1 MKTTINIIV
10 AEDDS
15 NFNRLIQE
23 TLQKEGF
30 HTIGAFNGKDAVD
43 RVVENQ
49 DSLLLLDCN
58 LPDMT
63 ARQVI
68 ETLRGLKCN
77 VAFILIM
84 EQGHEKTAIELMKMG
99 VDNYIIKEPDFK
111 DMIPVLVNK
120 VLKGLEYEKEIMEA
134 EEILQKKSYL
144 NQIILDRMPCVIL
157 LLESYTRE
165 IIASNA
171 AAAKI
176 GAVPGKK
183 CFSTWIQRE
192 DPCPWCK
199 APILWE
205 SGEEQHLKFKAS
217 GAIWNAH
224 WVPVEKNMY
233 LHYAFDISD
242 RAH

>member
-1 MKTTINIIV
+1 MKTRINIIV
-10 AEDDS
+10 AEDDI
-15 NFNRLIQE
+15 NFNYLIQE
-23 TLQKEGF
+23 TLRKEGF
-30 HTIGAFNGKDAVD
+30 HSISALNGKDATD
-43 RVVENQ
+43 RVLENQ

-68 ETLRGLKCN
+68 ETLRGLKCS
-77 VAFILIM
+77 VAFILII

-99 VDNYIIKEPDFK
+99 IDNYIIKDPDFK

-144 NQIILDRMPCVIL
+144 NQIILDRMPCITL

-171 AAAKI
+171 AATKT

-183 CFSTWIQRE
+183 CYSTWFQRE
-192 DPCPWCK
+192 NPCPWCR

-205 SGEEQHLKFKAS
+205 SGEEQRCEFKAS
-217 GAIWNAH
+217 GATWDAY

-233 LHYAFDISD
+233 LHYAFDTSGRI
-242 RAH
+242 H